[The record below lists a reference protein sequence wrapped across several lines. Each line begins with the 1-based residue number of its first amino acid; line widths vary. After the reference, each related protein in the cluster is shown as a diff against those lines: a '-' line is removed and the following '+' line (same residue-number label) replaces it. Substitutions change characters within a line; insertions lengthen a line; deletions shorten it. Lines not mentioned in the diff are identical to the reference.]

1 MKVSADVVYEGV
13 KKGLNVTD
21 EQLTN
26 IIYKRIKLKSGKTKN
41 RVWEDE
47 ENGRTYQFFRVDH
60 EIYSKIVDGEDYSKY
75 ALMYDYDSYSTMKSE
90 NDWIF
95 NCCIKGTKE
104 DIIDMIKIKDKKIK
118 SLQEILNSYE
128 NNDKNK
134 SNDEI
139 DLINVPVFT
148 VMTTS
153 HNV

>member
-1 MKVSADVVYEGV
+1 
-13 KKGLNVTD
+13 
-21 EQLTN
+21 
-26 IIYKRIKLKSGKTKN
+26 
-41 RVWEDE
+41 
-47 ENGRTYQFFRVDH
+47 
-60 EIYSKIVDGEDYSKY
+60 
-75 ALMYDYDSYSTMKSE
+75 
-90 NDWIF
+90 
-95 NCCIKGTKE
+95 
-104 DIIDMIKIKDKKIK
+104 MIKIKDKKIK